1 MSSIAKMVLIPL
13 ERYEELT
20 KKNGKL
26 KEDSKQEKKCDGL
39 TEEEL
44 LSFLPQESLMKAKMI
59 LRHMKSNEM
68 TWDDCG
74 RLIWGKECILDA
86 NVIEV
91 IRDAVSEKKSNIDS
105 PASRHFYKLLLITR
119 FPISLLRDQDGG
131 SAQS

>member
-1 MSSIAKMVLIPL
+1 MVLIPL

-91 IRDAVSEKKSNIDS
+91 IRDAVSEKKSKIDS